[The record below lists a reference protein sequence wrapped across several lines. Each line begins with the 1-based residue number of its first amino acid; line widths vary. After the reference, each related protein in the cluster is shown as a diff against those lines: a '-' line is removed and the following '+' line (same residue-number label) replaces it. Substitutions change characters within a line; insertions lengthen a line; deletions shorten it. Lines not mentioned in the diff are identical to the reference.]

1 MNHISQL
8 KSQVEDLKLGG
19 EHRYETEQVQELQ
32 KLLEQER
39 EAGEMRE
46 KEVRIV
52 MHVHSPR
59 ICRTPLC
66 CISVNIACSFNTK
79 ISTGVCGRFCSI
91 YVVKCKSTKTHA
103 VKT

>member
-52 MHVHSPR
+52 MDVHSPC
-59 ICRTPLC
+59 ICRTPRC
-66 CISVNIACSFNTK
+66 CIFVNSACSFNTK
-79 ISTGVCGRFCSI
+79 ISTGSGKILFNLR
-91 YVVKCKSTKTHA
+91 CKM
-103 VKT
+103 

>member
-32 KLLEQER
+32 KLLQQER

-52 MHVHSPR
+52 VH
-59 ICRTPLC
+59 LH
-66 CISVNIACSFNTK
+66 SFYVAHL
-79 ISTGVCGRFCSI
+79 IVVFLLIVLVASI
-91 YVVKCKSTKTHA
+91 PKSALGFAEDFVPFTL
-103 VKT
+103 

>member
-52 MHVHSPR
+52 MHVHSPH
-59 ICRTPLC
+59 ICRTPHC
-66 CISVNIACSFNTK
+66 CISLNSACSFNIK

-91 YVVKCKSTKTHA
+91 YVVKCKSTKTLA